1 MRHSITLS
9 QNLLAQQLPNPE
21 LSHCSKAL
29 ALEPCP
35 LRKILKT
42 VDTLIQD
49 PLSLFEGNK
58 EGHQRLSLDPEQQ
71 LGDDHCPGVR
81 ERIGCG
87 TEIRNV
93 VENKSSEQ
101 KLKYKTSIE
110 DRIIDADCDLVPENG
125 SCEES
130 EPRIPDQNWRID
142 DMSLIEISNN
152 GSITEEHIRKL
163 FANSDSHTIALALGH
178 FSKILEAQTCSLQLP
193 SHLQVLCLSY
203 VFALRVDFRY
213 LDESLVDSV
222 SESFGLDPEAMKTLG
237 DQVQRQAGFDQEINS
252 ETLRRIAEFLM

>member
-9 QNLLAQQLPNPE
+9 QNLLVQQLPNPE

-35 LRKILKT
+35 LGKILKT
-42 VDTLIQD
+42 VEKLIQD
-49 PLSLFEGNK
+49 PHSLFEGNK
-58 EGHQRLSLDPEQQ
+58 EGHQRLTLNPEQQ
-71 LGDDHCPGVR
+71 SGDDHSLGVR

-93 VENKSSEQ
+93 VENRSSEQ

-110 DRIIDADCDLVPENG
+110 DRIDDADCDLVAENG

-152 GSITEEHIRKL
+152 GFITEEHIRKL
-163 FANSDSHTIALALGH
+163 FTNSDSHTTALALAY
-178 FSKILEAQTCSLQLP
+178 FSKMLAAQACSLQQP

-222 SESFGLDPEAMKTLG
+222 SESFGLDSEAMKRLG
-237 DQVQRQAGFDQEINS
+237 DQVQRQAGFDQEIS
-252 ETLRRIAEFLM
+252 EETQKRIAEFLM